1 VSSLCILN
9 PTTSALTLAIN
20 DEQIGSLSPCAPRS
34 SGYTP
39 TLTSVDISKLGSY
52 TLGVTFQQEP
62 GACYR
67 FSFLLPEGFPFGVED
82 VVAAVTRGV
91 LLLTRGNG
99 NGLTPNLVPIT
110 GELLSPT
117 HPQVHYRRQHE

>member
-1 VSSLCILN
+1 MSPLCILN

-20 DEQIGSLSPCAPRS
+20 EERIGSLAPCAPES

-39 TLTSVDISKLGSY
+39 TLTSVDISKLGPYKLS
-52 TLGVTFQQEP
+52 VTFQQEP

-67 FSFLLPEGFPFGVED
+67 FSFLLPEGFPFGAED

-99 NGLTPNLVPIT
+99 NALTPNSVPIA

-117 HPQVHYRRQHE
+117 QSQPALQEAT